1 MENGN
6 ETGFSLIGIG
16 PGKVESMTIEA
27 IEAAKNSDVRL
38 YEAYTALWPE
48 SELEKL
54 EAMVGPIE
62 RIMRPAVERPEEL
75 FQRAQTT
82 SIAIMVVG
90 DPMQATTH
98 IDFQLR
104 AEKQGLPCRVIHG
117 ISVTTLVPGSTG
129 LSDYKFGRSTT
140 LTYPYGDWVVT
151 SPLEVML
158 RNQMQGLHTL
168 VLFDLDPTG
177 AGTGDQRPMQPSD
190 ALASIEKMATKLRDS
205 VVDDAVKEQAR
216 SVFDSVC
223 VLCSDLGTDDALMK
237 TTTIRHLGEV
247 PGGRLNCMVFLANT
261 SEMEQEAI
269 NRWK

>member
-27 IEAAKNSDVRL
+27 IETAKNSDVRL

-62 RIMRPAVERPEEL
+62 RVMRPALERPEDL
-75 FQRAQTT
+75 FQRARTT
-82 SIAIMVVG
+82 SVAILVVG

-104 AEKQGLPCRVIHG
+104 AEKEGLPFRVIHG

-140 LTYPYGDWVVT
+140 LTYPYGEWIVT

-177 AGTGDQRPMQPSD
+177 AGTGDQRPMQPCD
-190 ALASIEKMATKLRDS
+190 ALTSIEKMVAKLHDS
-205 VVDDAVKEQAR
+205 VVDDAIKEQAG
-216 SVFDSVC
+216 SVFDSMC
-223 VLCSDLGTDDALMK
+223 VLCSDLGTDDELMK
-237 TTTIRHLGEV
+237 TTRIGNLREV
-247 PGGRLNCMVFLANT
+247 QGGRLNCMVFLANT

>member
-1 MENGN
+1 MDNGGT
-6 ETGFSLIGIG
+6 TGFALIGIG
-16 PGKVESMTIEA
+16 PGKVESMTLEA
-27 IEAAKNSDVRL
+27 VDVAKNADVRL

-48 SELEKL
+48 EELLKL

-75 FQRAQTT
+75 FKQAQSQ
-82 SIAIMVVG
+82 SIALLVVG

-104 AEKQGLPCRVIHG
+104 AEKAGLPCRVIHG

-158 RNQMQGLHTL
+158 RNQAQGLHTL

-177 AGTGDQRPMQPSD
+177 AGTGDQLPMQPKD
-190 ALASIEKMATKLRDS
+190 ALASITKMADKLANS
-205 VVDDAVKEQAR
+205 ELDAVFEQQIE
-216 SVFDSVC
+216 SLTDSSC
-223 VLCSDLGTDDALMK
+223 VLCSDLGTNDASMK
-237 TTTIRHLGEV
+237 TTTIGNLSNV
-247 PGGRLNCMVFLANT
+247 TGGRLNCLVFLANM
-261 SEMEQEAI
+261 SEMEREAV
-269 NRWK
+269 NRWR

>member
-1 MENGN
+1 MENDST
-6 ETGFSLIGIG
+6 TGFALIGIG
-16 PGKVESMTIEA
+16 PGKVESMTLEA
-27 IEAAKNSDVRL
+27 VEVAKSADVRL

-48 SELEKL
+48 DELVRL
-54 EAMVGPIE
+54 EELIGPIK
-62 RIMRPAVERPEEL
+62 RIMRPAVERPEDL
-75 FQRAQTT
+75 FERAKSQ
-82 SIAIMVVG
+82 SIAILVVG

-104 AEKQGLPCRVIHG
+104 AQKAGLPVRVIHG

-140 LTYPYGDWVVT
+140 LTYPYGEWVVT

-177 AGTGDQRPMQPSD
+177 AGTGDQRPMQPED
-190 ALASIEKMATKLRDS
+190 AFASIEKMAKKLSESD
-205 VVDDAVKEQAR
+205 VDGVLKKQAM
-216 SVFDSVC
+216 SLFESTC
-223 VLCSDLGTDDALMK
+223 VLCCDLGTDDAFMK
-237 TTTIRHLGEV
+237 TTSMNNLNTV
-247 PGGRLNCMVFLANT
+247 SGGRLNCMVFLADT

>member
-6 ETGFSLIGIG
+6 DSGFFLIGIG
-16 PGKVESMTIEA
+16 PGKVGSMTLDAVER
-27 IEAAKNSDVRL
+27 AKNADVRL

-48 SELEKL
+48 EELQRL
-54 EAMVGPIE
+54 EDLIGPIQ

-75 FQRAQTT
+75 FELAQSQ
-82 SIAIMVVG
+82 SIAILVVG

-104 AEKQGLPCRVIHG
+104 AEKAGIPVHVIHG

-140 LTYPYGDWVVT
+140 LTYPYGDWIVT

-158 RNQMQGLHTL
+158 HNQMQVLHTL

-177 AGTGDQRPMQPSD
+177 AGTGDQRPMQPND
-190 ALASIEKMATKLRDS
+190 AALSIEKMAEKFLESDIDESIRQQASLLSDS
-205 VVDDAVKEQAR
+205 M
-216 SVFDSVC
+216 C
-223 VLCSDLGTDDALMK
+223 VLCSDLGTDDACMK
-237 TTTIRHLGEV
+237 TTTIRKLGTLT
-247 PGGRLNCMVFLANT
+247 GGRLNCMVFLANT
-261 SEMEQEAI
+261 SEMEFEAI
-269 NRWK
+269 QRWS

>member
-1 MENGN
+1 MEYGN

-16 PGKVESMTIEA
+16 PGRVEAMTVEA
-27 IEAAKNSDVRL
+27 VEVAKNADVRL

-48 SELEKL
+48 KELQKL
-54 EAMVGPIE
+54 EALIGPIE

-75 FQRAQTT
+75 FEQAQSQ
-82 SIAIMVVG
+82 SIAILVVG

-104 AEKQGLPCRVIHG
+104 AEKAGLPVRVIHG

-140 LTYPYGDWVVT
+140 LTYPYGDWIVT

-177 AGTGDQRPMQPSD
+177 AGTGDQQPMQPKD
-190 ALASIEKMATKLRDS
+190 AFASIEKMAGKILVS
-205 VVDDAVKEQAR
+205 EVDEALKQQAA
-216 SVFDSVC
+216 SLFDSMC
-223 VLCSDLGTDDALMK
+223 VLCSDLGTNDAFMK
-237 TTTIRHLGEV
+237 TTTIRNLETIT
-247 PGGRLNCMVFLANT
+247 GGRLNCMVFLANM
-261 SEMEQEAI
+261 SEMEQEAVQ
-269 NRWK
+269 RWS

>member
-1 MENGN
+1 MENGSM
-6 ETGFSLIGIG
+6 TGFALIGMG
-16 PGKVESMTIEA
+16 PGKVESMTLEA
-27 IEAAKNSDVRL
+27 VEVAKNADIRL

-48 SELEKL
+48 DELSKL
-54 EAMVGPIE
+54 EELIGPIE

-75 FQRAQTT
+75 FERAKAQ
-82 SIAIMVVG
+82 SIAILVVG

-104 AEKQGLPCRVIHG
+104 AQKAGLPVRVIHG

-140 LTYPYGDWVVT
+140 LTYPYGEWIVT

-158 RNQMQGLHTL
+158 RNQIQGLHTL

-177 AGTGDQRPMQPSD
+177 AGTGDQRPMQPVD
-190 ALASIEKMATKLRDS
+190 AFASIEKMAQKLS
-205 VVDDAVKEQAR
+205 ESDADKALKEQAATLFE
-216 SVFDSVC
+216 SMC
-223 VLCSDLGTDDALMK
+223 VLCCDLGTDDALMK
-237 TTTIRHLGEV
+237 TTSISSLKTQL
-247 PGGRLNCMVFLANT
+247 GGRLNCMVFLANL

-269 NRWK
+269 NRWM